1 MSWLDDALTWL
12 KNLWEK
18 DSNKILTTATVIGV
32 GVVAVEGVK
41 AGIQIEKAR
50 PLVEE
55 EMAKKEEELGR
66 PLKKT
71 ESMWLKTQMY
81 FPAVVPLGIYSTL
94 EVIGIHVNNKIAM
107 DKIAGW
113 KLVCSMK
120 DKENKLLKDEMSKV
134 LTEKEQAKLEQKVT
148 ERKINESGA
157 KVPEKQLSEYNNLME
172 TGQFAKMQQL
182 FAEPATNQYFFS
194 TKSEIIDAFKYADKE
209 IFQGADWTNINFA
222 LYRIRNAESNT
233 TAGEVQGYTQKRNG
247 KDGTNLR
254 LEKYVTAPNG
264 MPAILIE
271 TDYGEKDY
279 SSDGY
284 SGDGIWNGRSRW

>member
-120 DKENKLLKDEMSKV
+120 DKENKLLKEEVSKV

-254 LEKYVTAPNG
+254 LERYVTAPNG

-284 SGDGIWNGRSRW
+284 GGDGIWDGRSRW

>member
-1 MSWLDDALTWL
+1 MAWLDDALTWL

-113 KLVCSMK
+113 KAVCAIK
-120 DKENKLLKDEMSKV
+120 DRENKILKDEVSKV
-134 LTEKEQAKLEQKVT
+134 LTEKEQRKLEQNVT

-247 KDGTNLR
+247 KDGTNLK

-279 SSDGY
+279 DLDGY
-284 SGDGIWNGRSRW
+284 SGDGAWNGRGRW

>member
-71 ESMWLKTQMY
+71 ESMWMKTQMY
-81 FPAVVPLGIYSTL
+81 FPAVVPLGIYSGL
-94 EVIGIHVNNKIAM
+94 EILGIHINNKIAM

-113 KLVCSMK
+113 KMVCAMK
-120 DKENKLLKDEMSKV
+120 DKENKILKEEVSKV
-134 LTEKEQAKLEQKVT
+134 LSEKEQKKLEQSVNQ
-148 ERKINESGA
+148 RKLDDSGA
-157 KVPEKQLSEYNNLME
+157 KVPEKQLSEYANMME
-172 TGQFAKMQQL
+172 SGQFAKMPKL
-182 FAEPATNQYFFS
+182 FAEPSTNQYFFS
-194 TKSEIIDAFKYADKE
+194 TDSEVIDAFKAADRE
-209 IFQGADWTNINFA
+209 IFQGANWTNINFA
-222 LYRIRNAESNT
+222 LYHIKNAESNT

-247 KDGTNLR
+247 RDGTNLR
-254 LEKYVTAPNG
+254 LERYVTAPNG
-264 MPAILIE
+264 LPACLIE

-279 SSDGY
+279 DLDGY
-284 SGDGIWNGRSRW
+284 SGDGAWNGRSRW

>member
-55 EMAKKEEELGR
+55 EITKKEEELGR
-66 PLKKT
+66 PLNKR

-120 DKENKLLKDEMSKV
+120 EKENKLLKEEVSKV
-134 LTEKEQAKLEQKVT
+134 LTEKEKAKLEQNVLQ
-148 ERKINESGA
+148 RKADEASDI
-157 KVPEKQLSEYNNLME
+157 PEKQLKQYNNMLE
-172 TGQFAKMQQL
+172 TGQFAGIPDL
-182 FAEPATNQYFFS
+182 YYEPATNQYFFS
-194 TKSEIIDAFKYADKE
+194 DANEIRKAFAKADKE
-209 IFQGADWTNINFA
+209 IHQGASWTNINFA
-222 LYRIRNAESNT
+222 LWNINNAMHNAA
-233 TAGEVQGYTQKRNG
+233 AGEVLGYTPRRNSVEG
-247 KDGTNLR
+247 VNLR
-254 LEKYVTAPNG
+254 IGEKYVVAPNG
-264 MPAILIE
+264 MNAKVIE
-271 TDYGEKDY
+271 TDYGPKDNVE
-279 SSDGY
+279 SDF
-284 SGDGIWNGRSRW
+284 GDGDWNGRGRW

>member
-1 MSWLDDALTWL
+1 MAWLDDALTWL

-94 EVIGIHVNNKIAM
+94 EIVGIHVNNKIAM

-113 KLVCSMK
+113 KAVCAIK
-120 DKENKLLKDEMSKV
+120 DKENKILKDEVSKV
-134 LTEKEQAKLEQKVT
+134 LTEKEQKKLEQNVNQ
-148 ERKINESGA
+148 RRIDESGA
-157 KVPEKQLSEYNNLME
+157 KVPEKQLDNYNNLME
-172 TGQFAKMQQL
+172 SGQFAKMPQL
-182 FAEPATNQYFFS
+182 YAELATNQYFFS
-194 TKSEIIDAFKYADKE
+194 TDSEVIDAFKEADRE
-209 IFQGADWTNINFA
+209 IYQGSNWTNINFA
-222 LYRIRNAESNT
+222 LYHIPNANANT

-247 KDGTNLR
+247 RDGVNLR
-254 LEKYVTAPNG
+254 LNRFVTAPNG
-264 MPAILIE
+264 MPAKLIE

-279 SSDGY
+279 DLDGY
-284 SGDGIWNGRSRW
+284 SGDGAWNGRSRW

>member
-55 EMAKKEEELGR
+55 EIAKKEEELGR

-134 LTEKEQAKLEQKVT
+134 LTEKEQKKLEQNVLQ
-148 ERKINESGA
+148 RKADEG
-157 KVPEKQLSEYNNLME
+157 KDVPEEQIIKRNNMLE
-172 TGQFAKMQQL
+172 SGQFASIPNL
-182 FAEPATNQYFFS
+182 YYEPATNQYFFS
-194 TKSEIIDAFKYADKE
+194 DDNEIRKAFAKVDKE
-209 IFQGADWTNINFA
+209 IHQGASWTNINFA
-222 LYRIRNAESNT
+222 LWNISNAIHNAPS
-233 TAGEVQGYTQKRNG
+233 GEVLGYTPRRNG
-247 KDGTNLR
+247 SDGVNLKIGER
-254 LEKYVTAPNG
+254 YVVAPNG
-264 MPAILIE
+264 MNAKVVE

-279 SSDGY
+279 DLDGY
-284 SGDGIWNGRSRW
+284 SGDGAWNGRSRW